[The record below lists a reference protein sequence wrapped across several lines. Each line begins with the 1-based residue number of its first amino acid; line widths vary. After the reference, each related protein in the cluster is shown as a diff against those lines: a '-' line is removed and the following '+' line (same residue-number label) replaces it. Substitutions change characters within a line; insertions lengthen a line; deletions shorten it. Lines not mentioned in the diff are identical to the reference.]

1 MSDPQQNHPN
11 PSGAGLAAL
20 IACIVQTLDESE
32 PAFRNRFVKNLE
44 GLYAQVRESP
54 MFDIADLE
62 MLTLTRDLLK
72 KF

>member
-32 PAFRNRFVKNLE
+32 PAFRSRFVKNLE
-44 GLYAQVRESP
+44 DIYAQVRESP
-54 MFDIADLE
+54 MFGIADLE
-62 MLTLTRDLLK
+62 TLTLVRDLLK